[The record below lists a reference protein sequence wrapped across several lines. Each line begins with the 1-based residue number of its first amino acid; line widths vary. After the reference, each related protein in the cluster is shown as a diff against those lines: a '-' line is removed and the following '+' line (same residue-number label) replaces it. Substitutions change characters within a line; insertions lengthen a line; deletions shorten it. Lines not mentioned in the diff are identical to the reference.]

1 MRMIIKVSP
10 SGFFIAHGISG
21 ALSRDQLSLYDNQRK
36 FGLIPTPSRINFFL
50 NFGKGDLRD
59 AKQKGQ
65 QLKNLR
71 KKRLPLITATTQ
83 RALRELFSRIPKA
96 EALLTR
102 FKKLLS
108 KAETT
113 V

>member
-1 MRMIIKVSP
+1 MRMIVKVSP
-10 SGFFIAHGISG
+10 SGFFIAHGLSG
-21 ALSRDQLSLYDNQRK
+21 ALSREKSSLYENQRK
-36 FGLIPTPSRINFFL
+36 FGLIPTASRINFFL

-59 AKQKGQ
+59 AKPKGQ

-83 RALRELFSRIPKA
+83 RALRELFSRIPKT
-96 EALLTR
+96 EGLLTSY
-102 FKKLLS
+102 KKLLS
-108 KAETT
+108 KAESP